1 MTEGFVSL
9 SLLSLFKTNYLNIK
23 SAAHPLC
30 IPVFMAV
37 RTMSCL
43 KRFCC
48 GLGILNLLAPPVT
61 LMMSL
66 GCSSFHSS
74 ISSVLSFFT
83 TASFCSSV
91 PSVGKPT
98 RTYFAV
104 CFEVFSK
111 WSSPN
116 AFVGISLVHS
126 SFDCHNVLADRA
138 ASEWRPSSRA
148 SIMFPHL
155 QIPL

>member
-1 MTEGFVSL
+1 
-9 SLLSLFKTNYLNIK
+9 
-23 SAAHPLC
+23 
-30 IPVFMAV
+30 MAV

-48 GLGILNLLAPPVT
+48 GLGISNMLAPPVT
-61 LMMSL
+61 LIMRL
-66 GCSSFHSS
+66 GRCSFHTLN
-74 ISSVLSFFT
+74 ISLLRFSTTSFFW
-83 TASFCSSV
+83 SGV

-104 CFEVFSK
+104 CFEVSTK
-111 WSSPN
+111 RSSPN

-126 SFDCHNVLADRA
+126 SFYFHSASADWA

-148 SIMFPHL
+148 SLGLSLASIMFPHL
-155 QIPL
+155 QIFLKMYIWVLWAQAHT